1 MLASHLLLKKII
13 LWFLGIQYSSLVMV
27 WGNGRVTKGKELF
40 IKKSVYVYQGK
51 TEEFGRGKKRSG
63 GERKRHA
70 GKEKKKEVVTL

>member
-1 MLASHLLLKKII
+1 M
-13 LWFLGIQYSSLVMV
+13 
-27 WGNGRVTKGKELF
+27 TKGKELF

-70 GKEKKKEVVTL
+70 GKEKKRGCNFIKNLTQFDMWAPHIGVKFEFL